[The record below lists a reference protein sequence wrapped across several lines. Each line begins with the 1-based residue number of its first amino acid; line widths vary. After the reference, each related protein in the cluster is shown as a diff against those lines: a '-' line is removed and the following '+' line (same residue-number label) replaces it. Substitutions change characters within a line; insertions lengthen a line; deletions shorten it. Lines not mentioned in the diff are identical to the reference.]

1 MVKAMMVLKGML
13 NLSSV
18 MNRREHFRDV
28 GPHGAYREEGINLSV
43 FIILYSFP
51 STKHHIVTCT
61 HAQNWSRTK
70 T

>member
-28 GPHGAYREEGINLSV
+28 GPHGAYRGRGDKSV
-43 FIILYSFP
+43 SFHHFI
-51 STKHHIVTCT
+51 
-61 HAQNWSRTK
+61 
-70 T
+70 

>member
-28 GPHGAYREEGINLSV
+28 GPHGAYRERGDKSV
-43 FIILYSFP
+43 SFHHFI
-51 STKHHIVTCT
+51 
-61 HAQNWSRTK
+61 
-70 T
+70 